1 MIINFCTGFQIS
13 SGAFE
18 NILKKRYY
26 GQCLIMNMW
35 YFVKAQLSSRY
46 CSVFTYHV
54 HSRCSCFV
62 ASFSS
67 TIFIT
72 MATPLTSQLAKPE
85 SDVLLKPCCNTKCSR
100 WANQPDH
107 PSCCGACL
115 STTLEQP
122 AHTVQCGERQ
132 ELIRKAIREDWTII
146 IGRVVPGR
154 PWAPQPSIIN
164 LTCEPTSAFASV
176 QMLDMQY
183 VVWLCHHCCLF

>member
-1 MIINFCTGFQIS
+1 
-13 SGAFE
+13 
-18 NILKKRYY
+18 
-26 GQCLIMNMW
+26 MNMW

-132 ELIRKAIREDWTII
+132 EALKARSRRSCTFP
-146 IGRVVPGR
+146 R
-154 PWAPQPSIIN
+154 APVRLGWRRSG
-164 LTCEPTSAFASV
+164 FASV

-183 VVWLCHHCCLF
+183 VVCLCHHCCLF